1 MMCGISHVHAQDVHF
16 SQYYNTPMLHNV
28 ANTGLMSDADF
39 RVSGI
44 YRNQWVSIPA
54 PFQTMN
60 ASAEFQLMRNDA
72 FTSWLG
78 LGFMGLSDK
87 AGDGN
92 LSNTQF
98 GMSLAYHLLLSN
110 SSLLSFGMGVVNHN
124 RSIDFAKLSF
134 DTQWDGYTFNKT
146 LPNGELRTFERG
158 NYINV
163 QAGVNFSYFPSQ
175 NVYVKFGAGVG
186 YINQPNVTLL
196 ARTDSKLK
204 MRPIVT
210 FDGIFQLENGWR
222 VNPSVYYTQLHSA
235 SEMVFGSTIAKD
247 FYSKTDNHSGNI
259 FTGVYYRLNESVITT
274 VGIEWARTKIT
285 VGYDITASKLYQA
298 NKGNGA
304 IELSIVFLG
313 LYGKGSFNAKSPFE
327 CPRF

>member
-1 MMCGISHVHAQDVHF
+1 MAQDVHF

-28 ANTGLMSDADF
+28 ANTGLMSDADY

-60 ASAEFQLMRNDA
+60 ASTEFQLLRNDQ

-78 LGFMGLSDK
+78 IGLMGLSDR

-92 LSNTQF
+92 LTNTQF
-98 GMSLAYHLLLSN
+98 GLSIAYHLLLN
-110 SSLLSFGMGVVNHN
+110 NTSLLSFGMGAINHN
-124 RSIDFAKLSF
+124 RSIDFSKLSF

-146 LPNGELRTFERG
+146 LPNGEVRTYESNRYF
-158 NYINV
+158 NV
-163 QAGVNFSYFPSQ
+163 QAGINFSYFPNQ
-175 NVYVKFGAGVG
+175 FTYVKFGANVG
-186 YINQPNVTLL
+186 YLNQPTVTLL

-204 MRPIVT
+204 MRPILT
-210 FDGIFQLENGWR
+210 FDGIFVLDNGWKI
-222 VNPSVYYTQLHSA
+222 NPSAYYTQLHSA
-235 SEMVFGSTIAKD
+235 SEMVFGSSIAKD
-247 FYSKTDNHSGNI
+247 FHSKDGMASGNI
-259 FTGVYYRLNESVITT
+259 FTGVYYRMNESIISTI
-274 VGIEWARTKIT
+274 GIEWARTKIS
-285 VGYDITASKLYQA
+285 VGYDITISKLYEA

-304 IELSIVFLG
+304 IELSFVYLG
-313 LYGKGSFNAKSPFE
+313 LYGKNSFNASSPFE